1 MSVLPT
7 VSAIIPT
14 YNRAGL
20 LGRAIRSVL
29 AQTFQDWELLVV
41 DDASE
46 DHTKQVVLDFQ
57 DPRIRYLLRD
67 TNGGG
72 GAARNTGIRA
82 ARGQYLAYLDSDNEM
97 LPKRLE
103 EQLQVFKNSRLTEL
117 GVVTCGILLVDLEP
131 PKVNLPLVRGKVFD
145 DLLKLRAGVWD
156 TNCIMVKHT
165 PGSPEI
171 LWDETL
177 TAGMDRDYLLRFTRR
192 YQLDF
197 TGQVLVHKYLA
208 HGYERIGSEPRN
220 VLRGRLEHLEKYRV
234 DLQAHPRTLRFLH
247 LHVARIYLNL
257 KDMHGVRRHTV
268 LAVLAHPRGLRT
280 YVWLLGA
287 LLGPW
292 SYRLAVKLF
301 PSLKFSP

>member
-7 VSAIIPT
+7 ISAIIPT
-14 YNRAGL
+14 FNRAGL

-46 DHTKQVVLDFQ
+46 DHTKQVVFDFQ
-57 DPRIRYLLRD
+57 DPRICYLRRD

-72 GAARNTGIRA
+72 GAARNTAIRA

-103 EQLQVFKNSRLTEL
+103 EQLQVFENSKLENL
-117 GVVTCGILLVDLEP
+117 GVVTCGILIVDSDP
-131 PKVNLPLVRGKVFD
+131 PRVNLPLVRGKVFD
-145 DLLKLRAGVWD
+145 DLLTMRAGVWD

-165 PGSPEI
+165 SGSSEI
-171 LWDETL
+171 LWDETF
-177 TAGMDRDYLLRFTRR
+177 TAGEDRDYLLRFTRR

-197 TGQVLVHKYLA
+197 TDQVLVQKYLA

-220 VLRGRLEHLEKYRV
+220 VLIGRLEHIEKYQV
-234 DLQAHPRTLRFLH
+234 DLRAHPRMLRFLH
-247 LHVARIYLNL
+247 SHVARIYFSLE
-257 KDMHGVRRHTV
+257 DMKGVRHHTV
-268 LAVLAHPRGLRT
+268 LALLAHPYGLSI
-280 YVWLLGA
+280 YAWILGA
-287 LLGPW
+287 LFSPW
-292 SYRLAVKLF
+292 TYRLAVKLF
-301 PSLKFSP
+301 PSLKLRP